1 MDFYAAQDHARRSS
15 RWLLLWFIVAVLLLI
30 GITNVLIAMLIYFL
44 GATTA
49 PMAGEEAVRG
59 FIAAFSWETFTFVC
73 LGVVATIFLVVLF
86 KWAQL
91 SAGGKA
97 VAERLGGQRILP
109 HTDDPSQRRCLNVVE
124 EMALAAGMP
133 VPPVYVLAGERGINA
148 FAAGVS
154 PADAVIGVT
163 QGSLE
168 NFNREQLQ
176 GVVAHEFSHILNG
189 DMRLNIRLAALLKGI
204 TFIGD
209 VGEVVVRGGRSH
221 RGSLSTRSKNR
232 LPPQAMAIGI
242 ALWLIGLLGGIFA
255 GLIKAAVSRQR
266 ELLADASAVQFTR
279 NPQGVADALKV
290 IGGYPAGTNLLE
302 PRATELSHIFFGQIN
317 QLWQLA
323 RTHPPLPDR
332 IRRIEPH
339 WDGQYIKVDP
349 DKSYRGTTRD
359 QQRREAEQAEKA
371 EARRRQAA
379 VLGAT
384 VAAGAALG
392 GAAAGSIEESGSSA
406 PDADFDSTA
415 AGASTIPTDLAE
427 QARDPFGAHAVVYG
441 LLLADGFEV
450 QEAQYALI
458 EASGVRGL
466 AITTRQLQPAIAGLA
481 PVLRLSL
488 LELALPAL
496 KCMSAQQYQ
505 GFKDTL
511 LKITRADNQVDL
523 YEWCLYQVVRHY
535 LDPEFLQVTPSKPRH
550 RKPVH
555 VRQEYRTVV
564 SVLAWHG
571 HQDEDDRKAAF
582 HRGVESVGLYNLTLQ
597 PMEECGVAEFSRA
610 VNKLADCYPL
620 LKPRLLKGMAK
631 CAAHDGELTPE
642 EVEILVAVAAVM
654 DCPVPASIRSNPV
667 ID

>member
-30 GITNVLIAMLIYFL
+30 GITNVLIAFLIYFL

-49 PMAGEEAVRG
+49 PVAGEEAIRG
-59 FIAAFSWETFTFVC
+59 FIAAFSWETFGFVC

-91 SAGGKA
+91 SAGGKS
-97 VAERLGGQRILP
+97 VAERLGGERILP
-109 HTDDPSQRRCLNVVE
+109 HTDDPAQRRCLNVVE

-168 NFNREQLQ
+168 NFNRDQLQ

-232 LPPQAMAIGI
+232 LPPQAMAVGI

-279 NPQGVADALKV
+279 NPQGVANALKV
-290 IGGYPAGTNLLE
+290 IGGYPAGTNLVE

-323 RTHPPLPDR
+323 RTHPPLPER
-332 IRRIEPH
+332 IRRIEPD
-339 WDGQYIKVDP
+339 WDGQYISVDP
-349 DKSYRGTTRD
+349 ANAYRGTARD
-359 QQRREAEQAEKA
+359 QARREAQQAETA

-379 VLGAT
+379 ALGAA
-384 VAAGAALG
+384 VIAGTALG
-392 GAAAGSIEESGSSA
+392 GAAADAAGGDSQA
-406 PDADFDSTA
+406 RDDADFASA
-415 AGASTIPTDLAE
+415 AVGTTVIPDALAE
-427 QARDPFGAHAVVYG
+427 QARDPFGAHAVVHG
-441 LLLADGFEV
+441 LLLADDFTT
-450 QEAQYALI
+450 QEAQYAII

-466 AITTRQLQPAIAGLA
+466 ATTTRQLQPGIAALA
-481 PVLRLSL
+481 PALRLSL

-496 KCMSAQQYQ
+496 KCMSAGQYQ

-511 LKITRADNQVDL
+511 LKVTRADNKVDL

-535 LDPEFLQVTPSKPRH
+535 LDPEFLQVTASKPRH
-550 RKPVH
+550 RKAVH

-571 HQDEDDRKAAF
+571 HEDEEERNQAF
-582 HRGVESVGLYNLTLQ
+582 TRGVESVGLYNLTLR
-597 PMEECGVAEFSRA
+597 PLEECGVAEFSRC
-610 VNKLADCYPL
+610 VNKLADCFPL

-631 CAAHDGELTPE
+631 CAAHDGELQPR

-654 DCPVPASIRSNPV
+654 DCPVPASVRVDPQL
-667 ID
+667 D